1 MRKIIYITIVS
12 ALMVTMI
19 TSCVYRSSKCVK
31 AHKNIKKLH
40 LQNW

>member
-1 MRKIIYITIVS
+1 MRKIALIIIFAGLLVS
-12 ALMVTMI
+12 

>member
-1 MRKIIYITIVS
+1 MRKLILTTLFA
-12 ALMVTMI
+12 ALMVTTI

>member
-1 MRKIIYITIVS
+1 MKNTLLITLFVALLSVACVHRS
-12 ALMVTMI
+12 A
-19 TSCVYRSSKCVK
+19 KCVK